1 MQRVCFCKTVSLF
14 NHVLQPSQA
23 LALFYQSL
31 VFSLKNLAL
40 VRWISSNVDIPNGLQ
55 LLMIDLNGNVTVDD
69 ELFYKQFSSAKRDV
83 EQPSD
88 TTSILRWISRIVFR
102 LASDCSISSKLDR
115 SLEFESFNEFLKQF
129 HTISADDRSTLSDDD
144 EGISSDDLDD
154 EDISR
159 KAIHRA
165 LMKCIDYITSSS
177 VTNSNNDENKTNTTE
192 MQDLES
198 NSIALYNQ
206 EIIQILCSDT
216 LELEIE
222 LARELRQSS
231 FELSSTLTTQPLPH
245 DSTFYSAWATLW
257 RNVTAEYLQF
267 SDQSQL
273 RKVSLDNYG
282 NLNSSIDNNRRW
294 SIRENDR
301 VLDEIAKRQQN
312 LRKTVTLDR
321 RDESDHMC
329 LHDRLMSEIKQKRI
343 LKSIDQ
349 SLISTTSLDS
359 SRKRIRPVKNLIE
372 SDLSS
377 DDEDDEL
384 QRDEHGRKR
393 VAVIDCLL
401 ESSSPSSAEDIADN
415 KRVSENSDEYVDL
428 TMDALTL
435 INKNIQPSSNK
446 KNYAKLEPLEL
457 EYISMEDII
466 RLMKDNSNTLSLTFD
481 EFCHIRNVI
490 TRAELETLLFDDKL
504 YADVAQGKLCFNCR
518 KVHFNLL
525 TFTFGIQCSVCKQKV
540 CRSCVTQIALPKE
553 KLTDVPIHTFTPLTM
568 PQSLIS
574 SEKSYS
580 LDIQSPL
587 TPVMNDILNDLTHD
601 EQETRRC
608 STPASIHNSPNIN
621 DGSAKPIDICTDC
634 FFLLQQIRKKARQR
648 HVNRP
653 TVPSKS
659 SSFNRSHHSS
669 SRSPSTYNLSS
680 SSSTSSIAVL
690 LAQKQQQQQQYPHQ
704 CSFIPKS
711 NSVQSNLKQAKSVQE
726 ISGINDSLQ
735 TLTTIGATGGTPRVS
750 LSRRHLF
757 LKLEPAYDGKITNIK
772 TG

>member
-40 VRWISSNVDIPNGLQ
+40 IRWISSNVDIPNGLQ

-69 ELFYKQFSSAKRDV
+69 ELLYKQFSNAKREV
-83 EQPSD
+83 EQQSD
-88 TTSILRWISRIVFR
+88 TISILRWISRIVFR

-115 SLEFESFNEFLKQF
+115 SIEFESINEFLKQF

-177 VTNSNNDENKTNTTE
+177 VTNSSNNDENKTNTTE

-231 FELSSTLTTQPLPH
+231 FELSSTFTTQPLPH

-257 RNVTAEYLQF
+257 RNVTLEYLH
-267 SDQSQL
+267 
-273 RKVSLDNYG
+273 
-282 NLNSSIDNNRRW
+282 SIDNHRRW
-294 SIRENDR
+294 SMRENDR
-301 VLDEIAKRQQN
+301 VLDEIAKRQKN
-312 LRKTVTLDR
+312 LKKIKTLDR

-343 LKSIDQ
+343 LKPIDQ
-349 SLISTTSLDS
+349 SLISTTTLDS
-359 SRKRIRPVKNLIE
+359 SRKRIRPNLIE

-401 ESSSPSSAEDIADN
+401 ESSSPSSPEDITD
-415 KRVSENSDEYVDL
+415 S
-428 TMDALTL
+428 T
-435 INKNIQPSSNK
+435 
-446 KNYAKLEPLEL
+446 
-457 EYISMEDII
+457 IS
-466 RLMKDNSNTLSLTFD
+466 
-481 EFCHIRNVI
+481 
-490 TRAELETLLFDDKL
+490 
-504 YADVAQGKLCFNCR
+504 
-518 KVHFNLL
+518 
-525 TFTFGIQCSVCKQKV
+525 
-540 CRSCVTQIALPKE
+540 
-553 KLTDVPIHTFTPLTM
+553 
-568 PQSLIS
+568 
-574 SEKSYS
+574 
-580 LDIQSPL
+580 
-587 TPVMNDILNDLTHD
+587 
-601 EQETRRC
+601 
-608 STPASIHNSPNIN
+608 
-621 DGSAKPIDICTDC
+621 
-634 FFLLQQIRKKARQR
+634 FF
-648 HVNRP
+648 V
-653 TVPSKS
+653 
-659 SSFNRSHHSS
+659 F
-669 SRSPSTYNLSS
+669 
-680 SSSTSSIAVL
+680 
-690 LAQKQQQQQQYPHQ
+690 
-704 CSFIPKS
+704 
-711 NSVQSNLKQAKSVQE
+711 
-726 ISGINDSLQ
+726 
-735 TLTTIGATGGTPRVS
+735 
-750 LSRRHLF
+750 
-757 LKLEPAYDGKITNIK
+757 
-772 TG
+772 

>member
-40 VRWISSNVDIPNGLQ
+40 IRWISSNVDIPNGLQ

-69 ELFYKQFSSAKRDV
+69 ELLYKQFSNAKREV
-83 EQPSD
+83 EQQSD
-88 TTSILRWISRIVFR
+88 TISILRWISRIVFR

-115 SLEFESFNEFLKQF
+115 SIEFESINEFLKQF

-177 VTNSNNDENKTNTTE
+177 VTNSSNNDENKTNTTE

-231 FELSSTLTTQPLPH
+231 FELSSTFTTQPLPH

-257 RNVTAEYLQF
+257 RNVTLEYLQF

-282 NLNSSIDNNRRW
+282 NLNSSIDNHRRW
-294 SIRENDR
+294 SMRENDR
-301 VLDEIAKRQQN
+301 VLDEIAKRQKN
-312 LRKTVTLDR
+312 LKKIKTLDR

-343 LKSIDQ
+343 LKPIVDQ
-349 SLISTTSLDS
+349 SLISTTTLDS
-359 SRKRIRPVKNLIE
+359 SRKRIRPNLIE

-401 ESSSPSSAEDIADN
+401 ESSSPSSPEDITD
-415 KRVSENSDEYVDL
+415 S
-428 TMDALTL
+428 T
-435 INKNIQPSSNK
+435 
-446 KNYAKLEPLEL
+446 
-457 EYISMEDII
+457 IS
-466 RLMKDNSNTLSLTFD
+466 
-481 EFCHIRNVI
+481 
-490 TRAELETLLFDDKL
+490 
-504 YADVAQGKLCFNCR
+504 
-518 KVHFNLL
+518 
-525 TFTFGIQCSVCKQKV
+525 
-540 CRSCVTQIALPKE
+540 
-553 KLTDVPIHTFTPLTM
+553 
-568 PQSLIS
+568 
-574 SEKSYS
+574 
-580 LDIQSPL
+580 
-587 TPVMNDILNDLTHD
+587 
-601 EQETRRC
+601 
-608 STPASIHNSPNIN
+608 
-621 DGSAKPIDICTDC
+621 
-634 FFLLQQIRKKARQR
+634 FF
-648 HVNRP
+648 V
-653 TVPSKS
+653 
-659 SSFNRSHHSS
+659 F
-669 SRSPSTYNLSS
+669 
-680 SSSTSSIAVL
+680 
-690 LAQKQQQQQQYPHQ
+690 
-704 CSFIPKS
+704 
-711 NSVQSNLKQAKSVQE
+711 
-726 ISGINDSLQ
+726 
-735 TLTTIGATGGTPRVS
+735 
-750 LSRRHLF
+750 
-757 LKLEPAYDGKITNIK
+757 
-772 TG
+772 

>member
-1 MQRVCFCKTVSLF
+1 MPNKTLFMLPSSLMQRVCFCKTVSLF

-165 LMKCIDYITSSS
+165 LM
-177 VTNSNNDENKTNTTE
+177 
-192 MQDLES
+192 
-198 NSIALYNQ
+198 
-206 EIIQILCSDT
+206 
-216 LELEIE
+216 
-222 LARELRQSS
+222 
-231 FELSSTLTTQPLPH
+231 
-245 DSTFYSAWATLW
+245 ATLW

-343 LKSIDQ
+343 LKSIVDQ

-377 DDEDDEL
+377 DDQDDEL

-401 ESSSPSSAEDIADN
+401 ESSSPSSAEDIAD
-415 KRVSENSDEYVDL
+415 STISFYV
-428 TMDALTL
+428 
-435 INKNIQPSSNK
+435 
-446 KNYAKLEPLEL
+446 
-457 EYISMEDII
+457 
-466 RLMKDNSNTLSLTFD
+466 F
-481 EFCHIRNVI
+481 
-490 TRAELETLLFDDKL
+490 
-504 YADVAQGKLCFNCR
+504 
-518 KVHFNLL
+518 
-525 TFTFGIQCSVCKQKV
+525 
-540 CRSCVTQIALPKE
+540 
-553 KLTDVPIHTFTPLTM
+553 
-568 PQSLIS
+568 
-574 SEKSYS
+574 
-580 LDIQSPL
+580 
-587 TPVMNDILNDLTHD
+587 
-601 EQETRRC
+601 
-608 STPASIHNSPNIN
+608 
-621 DGSAKPIDICTDC
+621 
-634 FFLLQQIRKKARQR
+634 
-648 HVNRP
+648 
-653 TVPSKS
+653 
-659 SSFNRSHHSS
+659 
-669 SRSPSTYNLSS
+669 
-680 SSSTSSIAVL
+680 
-690 LAQKQQQQQQYPHQ
+690 
-704 CSFIPKS
+704 
-711 NSVQSNLKQAKSVQE
+711 
-726 ISGINDSLQ
+726 
-735 TLTTIGATGGTPRVS
+735 
-750 LSRRHLF
+750 
-757 LKLEPAYDGKITNIK
+757 
-772 TG
+772 

>member
-1 MQRVCFCKTVSLF
+1 MPNKTLFMLPSSLMQRVCFCKTVSLF

-343 LKSIDQ
+343 LKSIVDQ

-359 SRKRIRPVKNLIE
+359 SRKRIRPVK
-372 SDLSS
+372 
-377 DDEDDEL
+377 
-384 QRDEHGRKR
+384 
-393 VAVIDCLL
+393 V
-401 ESSSPSSAEDIADN
+401 
-415 KRVSENSDEYVDL
+415 
-428 TMDALTL
+428 
-435 INKNIQPSSNK
+435 
-446 KNYAKLEPLEL
+446 
-457 EYISMEDII
+457 
-466 RLMKDNSNTLSLTFD
+466 
-481 EFCHIRNVI
+481 
-490 TRAELETLLFDDKL
+490 
-504 YADVAQGKLCFNCR
+504 CF
-518 KVHFNLL
+518 
-525 TFTFGIQCSVCKQKV
+525 
-540 CRSCVTQIALPKE
+540 
-553 KLTDVPIHTFTPLTM
+553 
-568 PQSLIS
+568 
-574 SEKSYS
+574 Y
-580 LDIQSPL
+580 
-587 TPVMNDILNDLTHD
+587 
-601 EQETRRC
+601 
-608 STPASIHNSPNIN
+608 
-621 DGSAKPIDICTDC
+621 
-634 FFLLQQIRKKARQR
+634 
-648 HVNRP
+648 
-653 TVPSKS
+653 
-659 SSFNRSHHSS
+659 
-669 SRSPSTYNLSS
+669 
-680 SSSTSSIAVL
+680 
-690 LAQKQQQQQQYPHQ
+690 
-704 CSFIPKS
+704 
-711 NSVQSNLKQAKSVQE
+711 
-726 ISGINDSLQ
+726 
-735 TLTTIGATGGTPRVS
+735 
-750 LSRRHLF
+750 
-757 LKLEPAYDGKITNIK
+757 
-772 TG
+772 